1 MARHRDD
8 DDEVVVVEK
17 HGSSVVPFLWGL
29 GIGAVVA
36 LLLAPMSG
44 EELRATLRERGKKLG
59 DLASQNLDE
68 LEDYVAEGYEKA
80 RAKVE
85 VGLDSAKQRVQ
96 EGRQAAR
103 DVVEAGRGAALTARE
118 ELEKRLA
125 DAREARRA
133 GRHPP
138 KDEEPGA

>member
-1 MARHRDD
+1 MARHHD

-17 HGSSVVPFLWGL
+17 HGSPVVPFLWGL
-29 GIGAVVA
+29 AVGAVAA

-44 EELRATLRERGKKLG
+44 EELRANLRERGKKLT
-59 DLASQNLDE
+59 DLAGRKMDE
-68 LEDYVAEGYEKA
+68 LEDFATEGYEKA
-80 RAKVE
+80 RARVE
-85 VGLDSAKQRVQ
+85 AGLDTAKQRVQ
-96 EGRQAAR
+96 EGRQAAH

-133 GRHPP
+133 TRHPA